1 MSRPLRIQYPN
12 AWYHVMNRGRRGDPV
27 FQSKEDYQRFIDI
40 LHEAIELF
48 SLRISAYCLM
58 TNHYHLLVQTPEANL
73 SRCMRHINGVYT
85 QRFNAQYGY
94 DGPLFRGRY
103 KAVLVGKDS
112 YLLQLVRYIHKNPIR
127 AGIVKRPEL
136 YQWSSHRGY
145 LSKAKKWDWLNKQ
158 LILSMFAKNSKHRLK
173 RYRSFMAEEEDETF
187 LDRMNLKRLPSILGD
202 SQFVNAIKD
211 GFFEQKRH
219 IEVPDSKRLAPDGF
233 DIINAVCNY
242 YSIDNVELFAAK
254 RGVVNEARNMAIYLF
269 RYLRGDSLT
278 TIGKVFDI
286 QSYSTVSSIIER
298 FKVRMQTERKL
309 ARKVEEAKK
318 ALMSQGQT

>member
-1 MSRPLRIQYPN
+1 
-12 AWYHVMNRGRRGDPV
+12 MNRGRRGDPV

-58 TNHYHLLVQTPEANL
+58 TNHYHLLVQTPDANL

>member
-1 MSRPLRIQYPN
+1 
-12 AWYHVMNRGRRGDPV
+12 MNRGRRGDPV
-27 FQSKEDYQRFIDI
+27 FQSKEYYQRFIDI

-58 TNHYHLLVQTPEANL
+58 TNHYHLLVQTPDANL

-103 KAVLVGKDS
+103 KAVLVGEDS

-136 YQWSSHRGY
+136 YEWSSHRGY

-233 DIINAVCNY
+233 DIINAVSNY